1 MEEIVKAIE
10 KLAEKDIIDYLL
22 IIVPIVISLLAVA
35 ISVVTARKQN
45 KIAMFELRYKALSA
59 IKRISNFATVF
70 YITDQTRIVIEMF
83 NSCFSTSLNCEDKTM
98 GLVAAKNELN
108 NLEESVAAVSDIL
121 NDSDKKILEK
131 TFAMLSKIINSTIM
145 DDIEKQDVEDFK
157 LLCVF
162 LEEITAKK
170 LSKKILG
177 SSWCFDY
184 CKVYEDTDYTD
195 SPISSAD
202 IARVK
207 RQISD
212 IVKKEKKKK

>member
-22 IIVPIVISLLAVA
+22 IIIPIAISLLAVVISLA
-35 ISVVTARKQN
+35 IAHRQN
-45 KIAMFELRYKALSA
+45 KIATFDLRYKALTT

-70 YITDQTRIVIEMF
+70 YITDQSDVIIESF
-83 NSCFSTSLNCEDKTM
+83 NSCFSTSLDCTDEVRS
-98 GLVAAKNELN
+98 LVASRNELN

-121 NDSDKKILEK
+121 SDTDIKILEK
-131 TFAMLSKIINSTIM
+131 TFAMLSKIINSAIM
-145 DDIEKQDVEDFK
+145 DDVEKQNIEDFK
-157 LLCVF
+157 VLCMC

-184 CKVYEDTDYTD
+184 CRIYEDKDYTD
-195 SPISSAD
+195 SPISGAD
-202 IARVK
+202 ITRVK

-212 IVKKEKKKK
+212 IVKKEKKVK